1 MLLKHSGAL
10 WSNLQHRRAFW
21 NTLKHS
27 GALWCNW
34 DVGAYKMSHD
44 HRHFWCLMT
53 SRSCWVRK
61 ELHFLCKK
69 FMLWRQDQ
77 AWLARL
83 VEPSLVSLMIILISV
98 ALVLKES
105 RRLSRGCRGC
115 LDPPP
120 PQRYGPL
127 LQYIESSPPLSSCW
141 FSCLIFP
148 SLKLLKQK
156 RSPLRCSKIARK
168 CYFQAQPWDCRLD
181 ADLYYYRLL

>member
-1 MLLKHSGAL
+1 MLGSKRIA
-10 WSNLQHRRAFW
+10 
-21 NTLKHS
+21 
-27 GALWCNW
+27 
-34 DVGAYKMSHD
+34 
-44 HRHFWCLMT
+44 
-53 SRSCWVRK
+53 
-61 ELHFLCKK
+61 FLCKK

-168 CYFQAQPWDCRLD
+168 CQATLRIDAGQHFTLLDPSHLFQVLFRTPQKNNKNIWDPS
-181 ADLYYYRLL
+181 